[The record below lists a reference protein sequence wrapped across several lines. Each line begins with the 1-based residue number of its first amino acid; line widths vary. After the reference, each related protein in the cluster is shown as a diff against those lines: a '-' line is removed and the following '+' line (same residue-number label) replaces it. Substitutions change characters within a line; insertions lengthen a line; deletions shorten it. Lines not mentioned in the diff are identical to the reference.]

1 MRHGMGGKERKRAKR
16 EQEVICLKVEISRVL
31 EKLTSAQNLGLTK
44 MTPPFEGIENFDYGL
59 RRALDAAFDWKAFG
73 DMLLHQ
79 IPARTLVF
87 ARGVFELR
95 FALFL
100 SPDEKD
106 TLYCIGPWAEGPRSK
121 ESIAWC
127 KTYLDEK
134 AQDVI
139 QEYHNRVRQIDDN
152 AIKSTLFGVISLIY
166 PEGELKTEEWRE
178 FMPLNFR
185 PGLESFSDTSFT
197 EELPA
202 ELVAERYAAEN
213 RMLQAVVKGDSSSAL
228 GAYESF
234 RRFQVTP
241 RLHSLLRDFK
251 NFSIILNSLL
261 RKSIEQASVHPY
273 YIDQISA
280 RFAIEIEALTS
291 LEEGERLRI
300 RIRMVKE
307 YCLYVQKYSLRQYS
321 PLIQK
326 VINQVNLHMDS
337 DLSLKSLAAQCYI
350 SPSYLSSVFKQE
362 TGQTLTDY
370 ISSRR
375 MERAAK
381 LLLTTNAR
389 IAVVAEEVGILDVN
403 YFTKMFKSATG
414 QTPTHY
420 RRDKRAQLSLEV
432 ASDGAPPLLQEKE
445 KREKLKKF

>member
-1 MRHGMGGKERKRAKR
+1 MGGKERKRAKR